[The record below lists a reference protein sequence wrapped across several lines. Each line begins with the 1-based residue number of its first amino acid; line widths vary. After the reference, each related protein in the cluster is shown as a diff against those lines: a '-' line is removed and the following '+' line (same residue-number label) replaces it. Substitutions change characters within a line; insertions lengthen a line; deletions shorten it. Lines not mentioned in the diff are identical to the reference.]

1 MRSIDVN
8 PNYRNN
14 LSSLNLC
21 KFKEKFSHL
30 DSYKREK
37 RIKCNLFGGQL
48 SVYSTIVAN
57 ICLNTFFYHP
67 HHSFWLSPQNKSIY
81 ILSQAYFFCCY
92 KHFDFIC
99 VERKKRSPL
108 RNIFV
113 FGKQEKVKFQTR
125 KISMFSE
132 KRFILMSF
140 AI

>member
-21 KFKEKFSHL
+21 KFKEKLSHL

-81 ILSQAYFFCCY
+81 ILSQAYFFVVINILTLFVL
-92 KHFDFIC
+92 K
-99 VERKKRSPL
+99 EKKEVL
-108 RNIFV
+108 
-113 FGKQEKVKFQTR
+113 
-125 KISMFSE
+125 
-132 KRFILMSF
+132 
-140 AI
+140 